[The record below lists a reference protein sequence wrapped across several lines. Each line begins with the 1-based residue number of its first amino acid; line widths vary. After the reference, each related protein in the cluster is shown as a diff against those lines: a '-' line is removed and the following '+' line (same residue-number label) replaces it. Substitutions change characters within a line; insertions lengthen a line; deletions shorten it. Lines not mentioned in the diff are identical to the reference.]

1 MMNMMK
7 TKREMLFLLTFIL
20 GTLFSFVNLSAKVY
34 DFTENNDLKLLEN
47 AKESAEYKLDL
58 IRNAKHHIHLITFYI
73 DKSEYPKVVIEELK
87 KAHERGVEIRIL
99 TTMFPS
105 LLIDLTGKVKKDLK
119 KINISSDIKNE
130 AVFSFLDLRPD
141 NNLSIYNNVHEK
153 LLIIDG
159 KVAVTGGR
167 NLSDN
172 SLHAKDIEVL
182 VSGDVVHQLQN
193 HFKGLFDF
201 ILKKETKRVCK
212 NSSTECISLQNSKIF
227 REGDKKY
234 FPDISVNSKVKMRLL
249 TNDSLI
255 QEDQFK
261 YGVRKRFL
269 IEDDI
274 LNTITSTEFSEL
286 RAYNYFILPKDAYK
300 DFLFESVKSKKKIS
314 LICNGLKSASQ
325 VSPVG
330 YFVSLPHE
338 KEYVDHDI
346 DVYEWQ
352 GPTDY
357 EYMHEKVLIF
367 DKNHFFVGSHNLGIG
382 SSNVSSELMLEVYS
396 DEIASHLAQ
405 VFDSSKR

>member
-1 MMNMMK
+1 
-7 TKREMLFLLTFIL
+7 
-20 GTLFSFVNLSAKVY
+20 
-34 DFTENNDLKLLEN
+34 
-47 AKESAEYKLDL
+47 
-58 IRNAKHHIHLITFYI
+58 
-73 DKSEYPKVVIEELK
+73 
-87 KAHERGVEIRIL
+87 
-99 TTMFPS
+99 
-105 LLIDLTGKVKKDLK
+105 
-119 KINISSDIKNE
+119 
-130 AVFSFLDLRPD
+130 
-141 NNLSIYNNVHEK
+141 
-153 LLIIDG
+153 
-159 KVAVTGGR
+159 
-167 NLSDN
+167 
-172 SLHAKDIEVL
+172 
-182 VSGDVVHQLQN
+182 
-193 HFKGLFDF
+193 
-201 ILKKETKRVCK
+201 
-212 NSSTECISLQNSKIF
+212 
-227 REGDKKY
+227 
-234 FPDISVNSKVKMRLL
+234 
-249 TNDSLI
+249 
-255 QEDQFK
+255 
-261 YGVRKRFL
+261 
-269 IEDDI
+269 

-405 VFDSSKR
+405 VFDDEIVDSEKTIQANAEDLKNKLEKFKTQVEITNQKIINRRILEMY